1 MLPGSL
7 PEIFLDTDVAF
18 DILSK
23 REPHFE
29 SSVQFLHLALENKAS
44 LLISESSLGNLFYLT
59 FDIYKLKNSAS
70 RIFDFINVCEL
81 VPSGKIAV
89 VKSLESSFKDKEDGL
104 QYYTAL
110 YREVDYFIT
119 RNTKDYRKHKQ
130 SSLPVYS
137 PIEFFDLINK
147 PKGDQ

>member
-1 MLPGSL
+1 MLPGNL

-29 SSVQFLHLALENKAS
+29 SSLPFLHMALQNKAR

-70 RIFDFINVCEL
+70 RMVDFITVCEL
-81 VPSGKIAV
+81 VPSGKVAA
-89 VKSLESSFKDKEDGL
+89 LESLKSAFKDKEDGL

-110 YREVDYFIT
+110 HRDVDYFIT
-119 RNTKDYRKHKQ
+119 RNIRINSFTKKRK
-130 SSLPVYS
+130 
-137 PIEFFDLINK
+137 FLINFK
-147 PKGDQ
+147 IA

>member
-23 REPHFE
+23 REPHFKT
-29 SSVQFLHLALENKAS
+29 SMPLLQLASQGKAR

-59 FDIYKLKNSAS
+59 FDIYKLKSANS
-70 RIFDFINVCEL
+70 RLFDFIDACEL
-81 VPSGKIAV
+81 VPAGKMAV
-89 VKSLESSFKDKEDGL
+89 LKSLESSFKDKEDGL

-110 YREVDYFIT
+110 NREVDYFIT
-119 RNTKDYRKHKQ
+119 RNIKDYRKHEQ
-130 SSLPVYS
+130 ASLPVYS

-147 PKGDQ
+147 VKED

>member
-29 SSVQFLHLALENKAS
+29 SSVQFLHLAIQHKAR

-59 FDIYKLKNSAS
+59 FDIYKLKNAAS
-70 RIFDFINVCEL
+70 RVFDFINICEL

-89 VKSLESSFKDKEDGL
+89 LKSLESSFKDKEDGL

-110 YREVDYFIT
+110 HRDVDYFIT
-119 RNTKDYRKHKQ
+119 RNIKDYRKHMQ
-130 SSLPVYS
+130 SSLPVFS
-137 PIEFFDLINK
+137 PKEFFDLIHK
-147 PKGDQ
+147 PKG

>member
-1 MLPGSL
+1 MLPESL

-29 SSVQFLHLALENKAS
+29 ASVQLLQLASKGKVT

-59 FDIYKLKNSAS
+59 FDIYKLKDSKI
-70 RIFDFINVCEL
+70 RMVDFIDICEL
-81 VPSGKIAV
+81 VPSGKMAV
-89 VKSLESSFKDKEDGL
+89 LQSLESSFKDKEDGL
-104 QYYTAL
+104 QYFTAL
-110 YREVDYFIT
+110 NREVDYFIT
-119 RNTKDYRKHKQ
+119 RNIKDYRRHEQ

-137 PIEFFDLINK
+137 PTEFFDMINK
-147 PKGDQ
+147 TRE

>member
-1 MLPGSL
+1 MLPESL

-18 DILSK
+18 DIISK

-29 SSVQFLHLALENKAS
+29 SSVQFLHLASQSKAR
-44 LLISESSLGNLFYLT
+44 LLLSESSLGNLFYLA
-59 FDIYKLKNSAS
+59 FDIYKLKNSKS
-70 RIFDFINVCEL
+70 RMFDFIDVCEL
-81 VPSGKIAV
+81 VPSGKMAV
-89 VKSLESSFKDKEDGL
+89 LKSLESSFKDKEDGL

-110 YREVDYFIT
+110 NREVDYFIT
-119 RNTKDYRKHKQ
+119 RNIKDYRKHEQ

-147 PKGDQ
+147 PKGD

>member
-1 MLPGSL
+1 MLPGNL

-29 SSVQFLHLALENKAS
+29 SSLPFLHMALQNKAR

-70 RIFDFINVCEL
+70 RMVDFITVCEL
-81 VPSGKIAV
+81 VPSGKVAA
-89 VKSLESSFKDKEDGL
+89 LESLKSAFKDKEDGL

-110 YREVDYFIT
+110 HRDVDYFIT
-119 RNTKDYRKHKQ
+119 RNIKGYRQ
-130 SSLPVYS
+130 YAQTSLPVYS
-137 PIEFFDLINK
+137 PLEFFDLIS
-147 PKGDQ
+147 G

>member
-1 MLPGSL
+1 MLPGNL

-29 SSVQFLHLALENKAS
+29 SSLPFLHMALQNKAR

-70 RIFDFINVCEL
+70 RMADFNTVFVL
-81 VPSGKIAV
+81 VPSGKVAA
-89 VKSLESSFKDKEDGL
+89 LESLKSAFKDKEDGL

-110 YREVDYFIT
+110 HRDVDYFIT
-119 RNTKDYRKHKQ
+119 RNIKDYRKYAQ
-130 SSLPVYS
+130 TSLPVYS
-137 PIEFFDLINK
+137 PLEFFDLIS
-147 PKGDQ
+147 G